1 MVYSAWNLRESAYLR
16 IWCHLGN
23 VGYFRRAGLPV
34 SGGNTVPV
42 TVKKPHSRDLV
53 SAVLFLKLSAAEKLV
68 LQALCWHYPNAY
80 PSVAR
85 IAVMASL
92 SKRWVQ
98 HCFRTLQEK
107 GLIEIQYRRNGQSQG
122 TNLYTINPDRILMQA
137 GKRAKTTLK
146 PDGTEFRGGANS
158 LPADGGELTSPKQ
171 SALDRDN
178 AKSKI
183 VKENRANKGNE
194 QPRQEQELASMENLT
209 PNDGGILADPPSEE
223 VNPRLLKPLPVSS
236 NANVD
241 PTHPQPPTSAAPPS
255 PSLPK
260 PAPVFIRVGR
270 ALFKKPEGPS
280 SIMIPHRGKLPH
292 GAIVIDTGNP
302 KNR

>member
-1 MVYSAWNLRESAYLR
+1 VSAAQ
-16 IWCHLGN
+16 
-23 VGYFRRAGLPV
+23 
-34 SGGNTVPV
+34 
-42 TVKKPHSRDLV
+42 KPHSRDLV

-85 IAVMASL
+85 IAAMASQ

-98 HCFRTLQEK
+98 HCFRSLQAK
-107 GLIEIQYRRNGQSQG
+107 GLIEVHYRRNGQTQDTSF
-122 TNLYTINPDRILMQA
+122 YKICPDRILTQA

-146 PDGTEFRGGANS
+146 PDGTEFRGVANS
-158 LPADGGELTSPKQ
+158 LHGERDELTSPKQ

-183 VKENRANKGNE
+183 VKGNTANKGNE
-194 QPRQEQELASMENLT
+194 QPRQEQELASVENLT

-223 VNPRLLKPLPVSS
+223 VNPRLLKLLSVSS
-236 NANVD
+236 KTNVD

-260 PAPVFIRVGR
+260 AAPEFIKIG
-270 ALFKKPEGPS
+270 ASIFKMPEPGGT
-280 SIMIPHRGKLPH
+280 MIPHRGKLPP
-292 GAIVIDTGNP
+292 GAIVHDRGGAHA
-302 KNR
+302 R

>member
-1 MVYSAWNLRESAYLR
+1 
-16 IWCHLGN
+16 
-23 VGYFRRAGLPV
+23 
-34 SGGNTVPV
+34 VPV

-53 SAVLFLKLSAAEKLV
+53 SAVLLLKLSAAEKLV

-85 IAVMASL
+85 IAVMASQ

-107 GLIEIQYRRNGQSQG
+107 GLIEIQYRRSGQAQG

-158 LPADGGELTSPKQ
+158 LHGERDELTSPKR
-171 SALDRDN
+171 SVLDSDN
-178 AKSKI
+178 GRSKI
-183 VKENRANKGNE
+183 VKENTANKGNE

-209 PNDGGILADPPSEE
+209 PNDGGIL
-223 VNPRLLKPLPVSS
+223 
-236 NANVD
+236 
-241 PTHPQPPTSAAPPS
+241 
-255 PSLPK
+255 
-260 PAPVFIRVGR
+260 
-270 ALFKKPEGPS
+270 
-280 SIMIPHRGKLPH
+280 
-292 GAIVIDTGNP
+292 GA
-302 KNR
+302 RRR